1 MNYSSFTSTVLPDPI
16 WLISVTIAY
25 TVATINI
32 NDNTDTTIL
41 EKFNIL
47 FFAENKE
54 SILVSFVKLV
64 NKMSL
69 IIRGCKKLFTM
80 DVTKSL
86 NDPPIAIAAATDN
99 IVPVLAFKKFVNI
112 DTMFPVILVIIIFYI
127 I

>member
-1 MNYSSFTSTVLPDPI
+1 V
-16 WLISVTIAY
+16 Y

-32 NDNTDTTIL
+32 KDNTDTTIL

-86 NDPPIAIAAATDN
+86 NDPPIAIAAATDS

-112 DTMFPVILVIIIFYI
+112 DTMLLAILIYIYIQIFI
-127 I
+127 NT